1 MTSGWGDLWITMTR
15 AQLSRT
21 VTSPPLEKLKLSS
34 ASCSAPQRLH
44 LMMRD
49 IPSVPFFGYSDTTCH
64 MHQQSSP
71 AQERKADAVT
81 LARLESNGR
90 AVSIAGEH
98 LVGGEPVG
106 VHAVRSPQA
115 TTGDDH
121 LPPAGKVVHPV
132 PPLVV
137 VAGQSRSRAFT
148 SRVVQDQA
156 AIVDARL
163 CRAGR
168 VPAVRD
174 RKSTRLNSS
183 H

>member
-15 AQLSRT
+15 AQLSRP

-44 LMMRD
+44 LMIRD

-81 LARLESNGR
+81 LARLESNG
-90 AVSIAGEH
+90 
-98 LVGGEPVG
+98 
-106 VHAVRSPQA
+106 
-115 TTGDDH
+115 
-121 LPPAGKVVHPV
+121 
-132 PPLVV
+132 
-137 VAGQSRSRAFT
+137 
-148 SRVVQDQA
+148 
-156 AIVDARL
+156 
-163 CRAGR
+163 
-168 VPAVRD
+168 D

>member
-44 LMMRD
+44 LMIRD

-81 LARLESNGR
+81 RSEEHTSEPQSLMRHSY
-90 AVSIAGEH
+90 AVICLKTKKQQEIN
-98 LVGGEPVG
+98 
-106 VHAVRSPQA
+106 
-115 TTGDDH
+115 T
-121 LPPAGKVVHPV
+121 
-132 PPLVV
+132 
-137 VAGQSRSRAFT
+137 
-148 SRVVQDQA
+148 
-156 AIVDARL
+156 
-163 CRAGR
+163 
-168 VPAVRD
+168 
-174 RKSTRLNSS
+174 
-183 H
+183 